1 MFPGLA
7 AARAAAVFLARPVCG
22 VQEAEA
28 ILEDG
33 YSHQDSA
40 DRCKQEPSLQPVDVW
55 RQEWV
60 VEADFSESEHNH
72 PVCVGVEHGEAR
84 GHQKDG
90 RLEVGEGQTKP
101 CGRGH
106 ITTDFLSLCHCS

>member
-1 MFPGLA
+1 ML
-7 AARAAAVFLARPVCG
+7 LARPVCG

-33 YSHQDSA
+33 YSRQDSA
-40 DRCKQEPSLQPVDVW
+40 DRCKQEPSSQPVDVW
-55 RQEWV
+55 RQEWI
-60 VEADFSESEHNH
+60 VEADFSESEHNP

-90 RLEVGEGQTKP
+90 RLEDYPRGREVGEGRT
-101 CGRGH
+101 
-106 ITTDFLSLCHCS
+106 